1 MYKMEL
7 IKPTFARALRHFN
20 IGVPQWYTWKDT
32 SKDPDYSNLELYND
46 AATMPTEAAINA
58 KLAELQAEYDAE
70 NATWK
75 VNRKK
80 EYKNIE
86 EQLDMMYWD
95 KVNGTTT
102 WKDRVAKVKSD
113 NPKS

>member
-1 MYKMEL
+1 MKL
-7 IKPTFARALRHFN
+7 IKPTFARTLRHFN

-32 SKDPDYSNLELYND
+32 SKEPDYSNLMLFND
-46 AATMPTEAAINA
+46 EATMPTEAEINA

-75 VNRKK
+75 VNREKA
-80 EYKNIE
+80 YGDIE

-102 WKDRVAKVKSD
+102 WKDHVAKVKSD

>member
-1 MYKMEL
+1 MYRMFEPNFQRTL
-7 IKPTFARALRHFN
+7 AHFN
-20 IGVPQWYTWKDT
+20 IGIHQWYGWKDL
-32 SKDPDYSNLELYND
+32 SKEFVYSNLKITND
-46 AATMPTEAAINA
+46 AATMPTESAIND

-75 VNRKK
+75 ANRKK
-80 EYKNIE
+80 AYGNIE

-102 WKDRVAKVKSD
+102 WKDHVAKVKSD